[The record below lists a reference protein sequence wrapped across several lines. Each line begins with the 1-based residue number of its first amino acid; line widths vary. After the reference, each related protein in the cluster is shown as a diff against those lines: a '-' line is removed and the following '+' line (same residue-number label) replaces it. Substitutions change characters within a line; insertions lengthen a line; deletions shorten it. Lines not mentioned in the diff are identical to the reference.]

1 MNPILFTAAKGAE
14 RVMLAQEVRA
24 NNLAQ
29 VNTVGFKAIM
39 EHTTPMAVEGSGFKS
54 STTTRTNSASNNF
67 AHGTEIRTDRPLD
80 VQINGTGFF
89 AVLGN
94 EGEPEELYT
103 RAGNF
108 SLTADG
114 DLMVGDRQVLG
125 EGGPI
130 VVPEYQANN
139 ISKDGVLSITPPG
152 GGAEMEIDN
161 LKLVNPDYFDMTLD
175 TSGLFVAKDGNT
187 LAADPDVLVRS
198 GYLESSNVSS
208 LDELVSMMSL
218 SRQYEMQVKAMATAS
233 EIDKLGNQLLR
244 S

>member
-39 EHTTPMAVEGSGFKS
+39 EHSSPMSVEGSGFAS
-54 STTTRTNSASNNF
+54 STTTRTNSATNNF
-67 AHGTEIRTDRPLD
+67 AHGTEIRTDRALD

-89 AVLGN
+89 ALEGR

-108 SLTADG
+108 MLTPEG
-114 DLMVGDRQVLG
+114 NLMLGNRQVMG
-125 EGGPI
+125 EGGAI
-130 VVPEYQANN
+130 VVPEYQAIN
-139 ISKDGVLSITPPG
+139 ISADGVLSITPPG
-152 GGAEMEIDN
+152 GGAEMEIDT
-161 LKLVNPDYFDMTLD
+161 LKTVNPDYFAMTLD
-175 TSGLFVAKDGNT
+175 KSGLFVAKDGST
-187 LAADPDVLVRS
+187 LAADPDVKVRS

-208 LDELVSMMSL
+208 LEELVSMMSL

-233 EIDKLGNQLLR
+233 EIDKLGNQLLKA
-244 S
+244 

>member
-39 EHTTPMAVEGSGFKS
+39 EHSSPMKLEGSGFTS

-89 AVLGN
+89 ALEGRV
-94 EGEPEELYT
+94 GEPEELYT

-108 SLTADG
+108 TLTPEG
-114 DLMVGDRQVLG
+114 NLMLGNRQVLG
-125 EGGPI
+125 EGGAI
-130 VVPEYQANN
+130 VVPEFQAIN
-139 ISKDGVLSITPPG
+139 ISSDGVLSITPPG
-152 GGAEMEIDN
+152 GGAEMEIDT
-161 LKLVNPDYFDMTLD
+161 LKTVNPDYFDMTLD
-175 TSGLFVAKDGNT
+175 NSGLFVAKDGNM
-187 LAADPDVLVRS
+187 LAADPDVKVRS

-208 LDELVSMMSL
+208 LEELVSMMSL

-233 EIDKLGNQLLR
+233 EIDKLGNQLLKA
-244 S
+244 

>member
-39 EHTTPMAVEGSGFKS
+39 EHSTPMKVNGSGFES

-89 AVLGN
+89 ALEGKQ
-94 EGEPEELYT
+94 GEPEELYT

-108 SLTADG
+108 NLTPEG
-114 DLMVGDRQVLG
+114 NLMVGDRQVLSD
-125 EGGPI
+125 GGPI
-130 VVPEYQANN
+130 VVPEYQAINV
-139 ISKDGVLSITPPG
+139 SKDGVLSITPPG
-152 GGAEMEIDN
+152 GGAEMEIAT

-175 TSGLFVAKDGNT
+175 KSGLFVAKDGNT
-187 LAADPDVLVRS
+187 LMADPNVSVRS
-198 GYLESSNVSS
+198 GYLEASNVSS
-208 LDELVSMMSL
+208 LEELVSMMSL

-233 EIDKLGNQLLR
+233 EIDKLGNQLLKA
-244 S
+244 